1 MWYQNLQYKNFFI
14 HLVRSVV
21 RNYFQADTIL
31 LGGMSVKKNF
41 NHFTINLLITKFT
54 RVIKYFS
61 VATAFVVYSDVKH
74 ADILR
79 VASHVCC
86 YLFQRELVFAMISL
100 EIFWNILFQV

>member
-1 MWYQNLQYKNFFI
+1 M
-14 HLVRSVV
+14 

-41 NHFTINLLITKFT
+41 NHFTINLLNKDNDKQNFT

-61 VATAFVVYSDVKH
+61 VATALVVYFDVKH

-79 VASHVCC
+79 VANHVCC

-100 EIFWNILFQV
+100 EIFRNILFQAEIRYFSFCPKLR